1 MCQRGISISKN
12 SSEVAVGRLKEED
25 KKESVLNLLKTLASG
40 DLVYEPLSSTPREP
54 YVSVVTLLSGTIII
68 FFNLL
73 YNPVIMT
80 TVFPKYLIM
89 IESLLKSHSPLALCL
104 SNIMHTDILPP
115 CHMG

>member
-40 DLVYEPLSSTPREP
+40 DLVYEPLTSTPREP
-54 YVSVVTLLSGTIII
+54 YVSVVTLFSGTIII

-73 YNPVIMT
+73 YNHNYNQDYSI
-80 TVFPKYLIM
+80 PKILNHDRKFV
-89 IESLLKSHSPLALCL
+89 EKSQSFG
-104 SNIMHTDILPP
+104 TLPE
-115 CHMG
+115 